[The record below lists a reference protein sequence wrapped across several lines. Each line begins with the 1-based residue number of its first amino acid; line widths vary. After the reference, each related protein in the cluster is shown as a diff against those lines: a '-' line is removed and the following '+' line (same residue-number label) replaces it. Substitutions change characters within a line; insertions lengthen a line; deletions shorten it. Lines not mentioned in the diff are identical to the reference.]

1 MVSAANAR
9 LAGNYTRVL
18 VIAPMPKGHAGIP
31 SAQQD
36 VEAMRATAKVELITP
51 DPQSVQAIGSN
62 PYDPARRGPVAAAGR
77 GQGRQAAVR
86 VTDLWR

>member
-9 LAGNYTRVL
+9 LADNFARVL

-51 DPQSVQAIGSN
+51 DPPSLQVIGPN
-62 PYDPARRGPVAAAGR
+62 PYDPARRGRVGAAGR
-77 GQGRQAAVR
+77 GQGRQAAAG
-86 VTDLWR
+86 VTDRWR

>member
-9 LAGNYTRVL
+9 LAGNYMRVL

-31 SAQQD
+31 SAHQD

-51 DPQSVQAIGSN
+51 DPQSVQAIGAN

-77 GQGRQAAVR
+77 SQGRQAAAG